1 MEIKKVVVI
10 GSGTMGSG
18 IAAHLCNANIPVTL
32 LDLKTDISEK
42 ARDNIQR
49 SKPPLLLDK
58 SKINNIKVGNIF
70 ENFSEVKEADWVVEA
85 VVERIDVKHDIYE
98 KIFKER
104 KKGAIVSSNTSS
116 IPIKVLSQN
125 LTEGEKKDFCIT
137 HFFNPVRY
145 MALLEIVKNEN
156 NDLEK
161 INALKKFCEIELGK
175 GAIVCNDTPGFLG
188 NRVGVYAMQIA
199 MTEAFKMKL
208 SIEEADAIFGRP
220 MGIPKTGIFG
230 LYDLIGIDLMA
241 DVLKSFIKELPKTDN
256 FHEVAKEIPLVKKL
270 IETGYTGRKG
280 KGGFY
285 RINKTDG
292 KKVMEALNLE
302 TGEYHASKKI
312 NIKSGKVD
320 LVALINRDDKYGKY
334 AWSVIS
340 KIIKYA
346 SSLIP
351 GITKEF
357 NDIDEAMRLGFNWSK
372 GPFEML
378 EEIGVDNFFNKV
390 DEYGNIDFLENLAK
404 SKNEK
409 FYGERQKYTDI
420 ETLGKVKKKA
430 TSIDGNDSAKIYRF
444 KDYNIVEFTTK
455 ANALDY
461 DSMDA
466 LNKATDKPLIII
478 NESMQFSAG
487 VNLSYTMNYADK
499 RDFKSIEKFIKY
511 FQETCK
517 QLKYSDHPVISAPSG
532 LTLGGGFEVMVQSN
546 FVASHT
552 NIVVGLVETI
562 VGLVPAG
569 GGCKEMLAR
578 WLETEEAKKDPHYAP
593 LRVFDIIGN
602 AKTATSPVEAE
613 PLKYLRAKDKKIM
626 NRNSLL
632 EVSKKIIEEN
642 RDFKTPSEN
651 SFNLP
656 GKAVKDEMIKT
667 LEKLYDDKIIL
678 DHGMEV
684 GKELANVLSGGDT
697 TIDKTLSEDDM
708 FKLELDSFMRLIETK
723 KTQERIKHT
732 LATGK
737 PLVNYYFLLF
747 FIFYFFITKF
757 FNYLLFFSYLLQIKF
772 SFPFFYS
779 FIFFYNSFFFC
790 NSSFNYFLF
799 F

>member
-32 LDLKTDISEK
+32 LDLKTEISEQ
-42 ARDNIQR
+42 ARDRIHK

-58 SKINNIKVGNIF
+58 SKINNIKVGNISD
-70 ENFSEVKEADWVVEA
+70 NFSEVAEADWVVEA

-98 KIFKER
+98 KIFKVR

-116 IPIKVLSQN
+116 IPIKVLSQH
-125 LTEGEKKDFCIT
+125 LSEEEKKDFCIT

-145 MALLEIVKNEN
+145 MGLLEIVKNEN
-156 NDLEK
+156 NDLDK
-161 INALKKFCEIELGK
+161 INFLKKFCEIELGK

-208 SIEEADAIFGRP
+208 SVEEADAIFGRP

-230 LYDLIGIDLMA
+230 LYDLIGIDLMG
-241 DVLKSFIKELPKTDN
+241 DVLKSFIKELPETDK

-285 RINKTDG
+285 RVNKTDG
-292 KKVMEALNLE
+292 KKIMEALNLE
-302 TGEYHASKKI
+302 TGEYSPSKKI
-312 NIKSGKVD
+312 NIKTEKVD
-320 LVALINRDDKYGKY
+320 LKSLINRDDKYGKY

-346 SSLIP
+346 SSLVP

-357 NDIDEAMRLGFNWSK
+357 NDIDEAMRLGFNWAK

-378 EEIGVDNFFNKV
+378 EEIGVNNFFNKI
-390 DEYGNIDFLENLAK
+390 DEYKGNNFLENLSK
-404 SKNEK
+404 SKDEE
-409 FYGERQKYTDI
+409 FYGERQKYTKI
-420 ETLGKVKKKA
+420 ETLGKVKKTA
-430 TSIDGNDSAKIYRF
+430 MSIDGNNSAQIYRF

-466 LNKATDKPLIII
+466 LKKATDKPLIII

-487 VNLSYTMNYADK
+487 VNLSYTMEFANK
-499 RDFKSIEKFIKY
+499 GDFKSIEKFIRY

-517 QLKYSDHPVISAPSG
+517 HLKYSDYPVISAPSG
-532 LTLGGGFEVMVQSN
+532 LTLGGGFEVMVHSN

-552 NIVVGLVETI
+552 NIVVGLVESI
-562 VGLVPAG
+562 VGLIPAG

-578 WLETEEAKKDPHYAP
+578 WLDTDEAKKDPDYAS
-593 LRVFDIIGN
+593 LKVFDIIGYGR
-602 AKTATSPVEAE
+602 TGIGPVEAI
-613 PLKYLRAKDKKIM
+613 PMKYLKPEDKKIM

-632 EVSKKIIEEN
+632 EVSKKILEEN
-642 RDFKTPSEN
+642 RDFKPPTETK
-651 SFNLP
+651 FNLS
-656 GKAVKDEMIKT
+656 GNLVKEKMIKV
-667 LEKLYDDKIIL
+667 LEKLYNDKIIL
-678 DHGMEV
+678 DHGMIV
-684 GKELANVLSGGDT
+684 GIELANVLSGGET
-697 TIDKTLSEDDM
+697 NIDKTLSEEDL
-708 FKLELDSFMRLIETK
+708 FKLELDAFMKLIETK
-723 KTQERIKHT
+723 ETQDRIKHT
-732 LATGK
+732 LSTGK
-737 PLVNYYFLLF
+737 PLIN
-747 FIFYFFITKF
+747 
-757 FNYLLFFSYLLQIKF
+757 
-772 SFPFFYS
+772 
-779 FIFFYNSFFFC
+779 
-790 NSSFNYFLF
+790 
-799 F
+799 

>member
-18 IAAHLCNANIPVTL
+18 IAAQLCNANIPVTL
-32 LDLKTDISEK
+32 LDLKTEISKK
-42 ARDNIQR
+42 ARDRIHKSR
-49 SKPPLLLDK
+49 PPLLLDK
-58 SKINNIKVGNIF
+58 SKINNIKVGNILDDF
-70 ENFSEVKEADWVVEA
+70 AEVNEADWVVEA
-85 VVERIDVKHDIYE
+85 VVERIDIKHDIYE

-125 LTEGEKKDFCIT
+125 LTEEEKKDFCIT

-145 MALLEIVKNEN
+145 MDLLEIVKNEN

-161 INALKKFCEIELGK
+161 INSLKKFCETELGK

-208 SIEEADAIFGRP
+208 SVEEADATFGRP

-241 DVLKSFIKELPKTDN
+241 DVLKSFIKELPETDK

-270 IETGYTGRKG
+270 IDTGYTGRKG

-285 RINKTDG
+285 RINKTDD
-292 KKVMEALNLE
+292 KKIMEALNLE
-302 TGEYHASKKI
+302 TGEYSPSKKI
-312 NIKSGKVD
+312 NITSEKVD
-320 LVALINRDDKYGKY
+320 LKTLINRDDKYGEY

-346 SSLIP
+346 SSLVP

-357 NDIDEAMRLGFNWSK
+357 NDIDEAMRLGFNWAK

-378 EEIGVDNFFNKV
+378 EEIGVTNFFDKI
-390 DEYGNIDFLENLAK
+390 DDYKGNNFLENLAK

-420 ETLGKVKKKA
+420 ETLGKVKKRA
-430 TSIDGNDSAKIYRF
+430 LSIDGNNSAEIYRF

-466 LNKATDKPLIII
+466 LKKATDKPLIII

-487 VNLSYTMNYADK
+487 VNLSYIMEFADK
-499 RDFKSIEKFIKY
+499 GDFKSIEKFIRY

-517 QLKYSDHPVISAPSG
+517 HLKYSDHPVISAPSG
-532 LTLGGGFEVMVQSN
+532 LTLGGGFEVMVHSN
-546 FVASHT
+546 FVVSHT

-562 VGLVPAG
+562 VGLIPAG

-578 WLETEEAKKDPHYAP
+578 WLDTEEAKKDPCYAS
-593 LRVFDIIGN
+593 LKVFDIIGYG
-602 AKTATSPVEAE
+602 KTATSPIEAE
-613 PLKYLRAKDKKIM
+613 LMKYLRPADKKIM

-632 EVSKKIIEEN
+632 EASKKILEDN
-642 RDFKTPSEN
+642 RDFKAPSETKL
-651 SFNLP
+651 NLP
-656 GKAVKDEMIKT
+656 GNAAKEKMIKILET
-667 LEKLYDDKIIL
+667 LYNDKVIL

-697 TIDKTLSEDDM
+697 NIDKTLSEEDL
-708 FKLELDSFMRLIETK
+708 FKLELDAFMKLIETK
-723 KTQERIKHT
+723 ETQDRIKHT

-737 PLVNYYFLLF
+737 PLIN
-747 FIFYFFITKF
+747 
-757 FNYLLFFSYLLQIKF
+757 
-772 SFPFFYS
+772 
-779 FIFFYNSFFFC
+779 
-790 NSSFNYFLF
+790 
-799 F
+799 